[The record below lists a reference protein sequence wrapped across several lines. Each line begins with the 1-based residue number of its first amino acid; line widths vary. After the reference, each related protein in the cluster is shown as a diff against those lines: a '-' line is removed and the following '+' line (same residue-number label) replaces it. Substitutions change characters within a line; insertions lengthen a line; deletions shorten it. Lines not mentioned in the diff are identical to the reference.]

1 MTPFDAAAGVTSLI
15 SLGITAFQGCV
26 QGFII
31 LSTAHHLGKDADDLR
46 SRIEWEHYRL
56 FQWSQHAGVDGEGSV
71 KSALDWAQILDILRQ
86 LEVQLN
92 DTTELKTRYGL
103 CLEDDD
109 PQGQLKTS
117 WQDTTEISFLRKSL
131 RLNPKFFLASSR
143 IIHERNK
150 KHPIR
155 RLRWAIIDKTKLEKL
170 LGDVRQRIGC
180 LWDILAFEDRL
191 YIRESLS
198 HLLRNGI
205 ASTRNDE
212 DLSRLSELALGVESR
227 VSVAGQMK
235 RTKVE
240 LYPRE
245 HDPALS
251 DIAKVSGSRAQ
262 TLRALKLRS
271 SLLSSD
277 AGSSGEKR
285 EVVFYAGEHTLV
297 EFKFLGPDKV
307 AQKKLSI
314 RAENLAILLSRVETA
329 SFHTLQC
336 KGFMKRNDFILLFFE
351 LPASSVPVAITT
363 SLDRQYLTLSDVRK
377 QQDYLPDLDTRLSWA
392 LKLAETALQLHTAG
406 WVHKDI
412 SPANILFLKRQGQIE
427 SESAQF
433 AGPFLSGFGYAR
445 EISPSAF
452 SEEQQDV
459 DEENAYRHALAQG
472 FRRDHPFRPQ
482 FDVYALGIVLIEL
495 GLWSSIKD
503 ILQIAYSKIPNAFTD
518 PVTMSSVRRKMEF
531 SSPKNFVDAAVIALT
546 NSMTREYI
554 NLEEYAE
561 DEEDSDG
568 EHGLDDDSI
577 DIQQSIVNKI
587 RNCLWKWS

>member
-1 MTPFDAAAGVTSLI
+1 MATPVDAVAGIAGLI

-56 FQWSQHAGVDGEGSV
+56 FEWARHASIEGGGHV
-71 KSALDWAQILDILRQ
+71 NPALNWTQILDILCQ

-92 DTTELKTRYGL
+92 DTAELKTRYGL
-103 CLEDDD
+103 CLENDG
-109 PQGQLKTS
+109 PQSQSKLHLE
-117 WQDTTEISFLRKSL
+117 DTTELSFLRKSL

-150 KHPIR
+150 NRPIR
-155 RLRWAIIDKTKLEKL
+155 RLRWAIIDKSKLEKL

-205 ASTRNDE
+205 ASTRNDAE
-212 DLSRLSELALGVESR
+212 LSCLSEIALDVESK

-235 RTKVE
+235 RTKLE
-240 LYPRE
+240 LFSRE
-245 HDPALS
+245 HDSALS
-251 DIAKVSGSRAQ
+251 STAKISSSRAQ
-262 TLRALKLRS
+262 ILRALKLRS

-285 EVVFYAGEHTLV
+285 EVVSYAGEHALV

-307 AQKKLSI
+307 TQKKLSI
-314 RAENLAILLSRVETA
+314 RVENLAILLSQIETA
-329 SFHTLQC
+329 SLHTLQC
-336 KGFMKRNDFILLFFE
+336 KGFIKRSDCFLLVFG
-351 LPASSVPVAITT
+351 LPASTVPIAITT
-363 SLDRQYLTLSDVRK
+363 SSDRAYLTLSDARL

-392 LKLAETALQLHTAG
+392 LRLAETVLQLHTAG
-406 WVHKDI
+406 WVHKSI
-412 SPANILFLKRQGQIE
+412 SPAHILFLKRQGQNE
-427 SESAQF
+427 LDSRQF
-433 AGPFLSGFGYAR
+433 AGPYLSGFGCAR

-452 SEEQQDV
+452 SDEQPDMPEET
-459 DEENAYRHALAQG
+459 AYRHALAQG
-472 FRRDHPFRPQ
+472 SRRCPFRPQ

-495 GLWSSIKD
+495 GLWSSISD
-503 ILQIAYSKIPNAFTD
+503 VLQKTNSQVPTAIVNSATL
-518 PVTMSSVRRKMEF
+518 SSVRRKMEF
-531 SSPKNFVDAAVIALT
+531 SLPKNFVDAAFIALT
-546 NSMTREYI
+546 NSATGEYI
-554 NLEEYAE
+554 NIENPVQGDEDSDEENWL
-561 DEEDSDG
+561 EEDS
-568 EHGLDDDSI
+568 I
-577 DIQQSIVNKI
+577 DVQQSIVNKI
-587 RNCLWKWS
+587 RKCL

>member
-1 MTPFDAAAGVTSLI
+1 MATPFDAAAGVAGLI

-56 FQWSQHAGVDGEGSV
+56 FEWSRHAGVDGEGYASP
-71 KSALDWAQILDILRQ
+71 ALNWPQILDILCR

-92 DTTELKTRYGL
+92 DTAELKRRYGL

-109 PQGQLKTS
+109 SQNQLQDS
-117 WQDTTEISFLRKSL
+117 LEDTTELSFLRKSL

-143 IIHERNK
+143 IVHERNK
-150 KHPIR
+150 KRPIR
-155 RLRWAIIDKTKLEKL
+155 RLRWATIDKPKLEKL

-205 ASTRNDE
+205 ASTRDDE
-212 DLSRLSELALGVESR
+212 DLSCLSELALDVESK

-235 RTKVE
+235 RTKLE
-240 LYPRE
+240 IYPSAP
-245 HDPALS
+245 DTGLS
-251 DIAKVSGSRAQ
+251 STAKTSVSRAQ
-262 TLRALKLRS
+262 ILRPLKLRS

-277 AGSSGEKR
+277 AGSSGEER
-285 EVVFYAGEHTLV
+285 EIVCYSGERVLV

-314 RAENLAILLSRVETA
+314 RAENLAILLSQVETA
-329 SFHTLQC
+329 SLHTLQC
-336 KGFMKRNDFILLFFE
+336 KGFIKRNDYFLLAFQ
-351 LPASSVPVAITT
+351 LPASTVPVAITT
-363 SLDRQYLTLSDVRK
+363 SSDRAYLTLSDVRL

-392 LKLAETALQLHTAG
+392 LRLAETVLQLHTAG
-406 WVHKDI
+406 WVHKSI
-412 SPANILFLKRQGQIE
+412 SPAHILFLKRQGQTE
-427 SESAQF
+427 SESRQF
-433 AGPFLSGFGYAR
+433 AGPYLSGFGYAR

-452 SEEQQDV
+452 SEEQQDM
-459 DEENAYRHALAQG
+459 DEANAYRHVLARG
-472 FRRDHPFRPQ
+472 SPFRLQ

-495 GLWSSIKD
+495 GLWLSIRD
-503 ILQIAYSKIPNAFTD
+503 ILQITHSNIPDAFMD
-518 PVTMSSVRRKMEF
+518 PVALKSVRRTMEF
-531 SSPKNFVDAAVIALT
+531 SLPKNFVDAAFVALS
-546 NSMTREYI
+546 NSTTGEDMS
-554 NLEEYAE
+554 LECRVQH
-561 DEEDSDG
+561 DEDSDE
-568 EHGLDDDSI
+568 EHWLEDDSI
-577 DIQQSIVNKI
+577 DVQQSIVNRI
-587 RNCLWKWS
+587 RKCL